1 MKRAPVV
8 RERTLDLHARW
19 PLRRFLSART
29 LRRVLS
35 PNEDVTAD
43 EAMFDSHLDDALR
56 GRRFDVL
63 APETATEVP

>member
-1 MKRAPVV
+1 VDAAPVPV
-8 RERTLDLHARW
+8 GAG
-19 PLRRFLSART
+19 FAAGA
-29 LRRVLS
+29 VAKK
-35 PNEDVTAD
+35 DVTAD